1 MQRQSSDCEE
11 PPLHQLGQS
20 GVPPRAHGDGAA
32 TAQASLRRDARGRT
46 VACQL
51 ARQGDGFPSGSA
63 NTIAR
68 GYAHRRGEAC
78 LALFRHAPCRRRA
91 THASPYG
98 FNEIFV
104 GARRASPCFD
114 MRGCDL
120 QGDAC
125 VAPTGWGTDAPLV
138 SDISRGAGTACR
150 RSGRKR
156 VHNSAYRRT
165 SIGTGTRCA
174 RFARPCGCRRKRTRL
189 ALPCGPGRA
198 R

>member
-78 LALFRHAPCRRRA
+78 LALFRHAW
-91 THASPYG
+91 
-98 FNEIFV
+98 
-104 GARRASPCFD
+104 
-114 MRGCDL
+114 L
-120 QGDAC
+120 
-125 VAPTGWGTDAPLV
+125 
-138 SDISRGAGTACR
+138 
-150 RSGRKR
+150 
-156 VHNSAYRRT
+156 
-165 SIGTGTRCA
+165 
-174 RFARPCGCRRKRTRL
+174 
-189 ALPCGPGRA
+189 
-198 R
+198 